1 MTAALATALRES
13 CGYLE
18 DEGWHQT
25 AQLITLA
32 ASEIERLNARVRE
45 LETAHGVALGIEG
58 LQAPDPSNQNVA
70 RVAVA
75 ARR

>member
-1 MTAALATALRES
+1 MKAALAAALRES
-13 CGYLE
+13 RGYLE

-25 AQLITLA
+25 AQLMALA
-32 ASEIERLNARVRE
+32 ADEIDRLNAQVRE
-45 LETAHGVALGIEG
+45 LEAARGSSPGDDLR
-58 LQAPDPSNQNVA
+58 APGPSNQNVA

>member
-1 MTAALATALRES
+1 MTAALATTLRES

-18 DEGWHQT
+18 DEEWHQT
-25 AQLITLA
+25 AQLMSLA
-32 ASEIERLNARVRE
+32 ADEIDRLNARVHE
-45 LETAHGVALGIEG
+45 LETARATAQEIEG
-58 LQAPDPSNQNVA
+58 LRAPDASNQNVA

>member
-1 MTAALATALRES
+1 MKAALATALRES
-13 CGYLE
+13 CGYLD

-25 AQLITLA
+25 AQLMVLA
-32 ASEIERLNARVRE
+32 ADEIDRLNLRVRE
-45 LETAHGVALGIEG
+45 LEAARGTTQETEG
-58 LQAPDPSNQNVA
+58 LRTPDASKQTVA